1 MGNVFTDIQ
10 LVGLKL
16 IWELSGYGNEF
27 IQLKEWIYNE
37 RKRKERDFYQ
47 TQDYL
52 YLLANGVYFYLVE
65 N

>member
-10 LVGLKL
+10 LLTSKL
-16 IWELSGYGNEF
+16 IWGFSGYGDEY
-27 IQLKEWIYNE
+27 IKVKEWIYNE

-52 YLLANGVYFYLVE
+52 YLLANGVYF
-65 N
+65 